1 MKGTEGVMM
10 FCFKETTT
18 LISLISDYWLNADC
32 WIKEVPKIGEWTTI
46 DVVNEELEH
55 GAGAE
60 AWSTLTVFFGG
71 RQIFKEEKPGTRELT
86 DVCVTAVTT
95 RAHYTVKAQPGF
107 IRGLTIV
114 TKK

>member
-1 MKGTEGVMM
+1 M
-10 FCFKETTT
+10 
-18 LISLISDYWLNADC
+18 
-32 WIKEVPKIGEWTTI
+32 PKIGEWTTI

-55 GAGAE
+55 GAEAE

-71 RQIFKEEKPGTRELT
+71 RQIFKEEKPGSRELT